1 VGIAAIE
8 QDWRSFFASL
18 GVYCFYLSFARKIA
32 FTKRGK
38 KPEVSQINEHK
49 VARDDHFLE
58 LQPAW
63 RPFPFIQHG

>member
-1 VGIAAIE
+1 VGKE
-8 QDWRSFFASL
+8 QDRRSFFASL

-49 VARDDHFLE
+49 VARDDHFLSSSMARVPE
-58 LQPAW
+58 G
-63 RPFPFIQHG
+63 RGKR